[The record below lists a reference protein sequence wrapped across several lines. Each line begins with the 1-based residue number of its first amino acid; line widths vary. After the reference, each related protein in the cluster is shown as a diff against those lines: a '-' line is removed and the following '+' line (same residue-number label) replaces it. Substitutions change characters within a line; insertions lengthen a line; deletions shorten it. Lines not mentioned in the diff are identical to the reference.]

1 MKNYFLLTT
10 LISFSAFAQQ
20 VTMLQS
26 NEPTVGSLKTMY
38 VCDPMTNPLAN
49 TKGMGVTWDFS
60 NLISSNS
67 TKSISIIDPSTSS
80 NSSSYP
86 GATKAFNIQGAIT
99 NFFSTSST
107 ERLSHGFVFETST
120 TGQIIATFDSDKQ
133 QVVSYPFAY
142 GNNLIDAFSGS
153 LKFSLNGIP
162 QNTTCTGKSYATIDG
177 QGTLLLPSGNTFN
190 DVIRYKIV
198 DTVFTQI
205 YFPSQIDFI
214 VVREQYE
221 YYDLSNDVL
230 PIFMFTYFDMKQV
243 GFPLPIASQ
252 SAILSAI
259 QPTNTAAATNLSS
272 TEFKIAPNPTEDWFS
287 LEMKGSVPAKLTIS
301 DLSGRIVKTVE
312 SFSNG
317 QTVSVADL
325 PKGTY
330 LVTLDQ
336 SIQSEKLVVH

>member
-1 MKNYFLLTT
+1 
-10 LISFSAFAQQ
+10 
-20 VTMLQS
+20 MLQS

-38 VCDPMTNPLAN
+38 VCDPMTDPLAN
-49 TKGMGVTWDFS
+49 TKGIGVTWDFS

-67 TKSISIIDPSTSS
+67 TKSISIIDASTSS

-99 NFFSTSST
+99 NFFSST
-107 ERLSHGFVFETST
+107 ATKRLSYGFVFETSSM
-120 TGQIIATFDSDKQ
+120 GQIIATFDSDKQ
-133 QVVSYPFAY
+133 HIVSYPFAY

-153 LKFSLNGIP
+153 LKFSLNGLP
-162 QNTTCTGKSYATIDG
+162 QNSTCTGNSYATIDG
-177 QGTLLLPSGNTFN
+177 QGTLLLPSGNTFS

-243 GFPLPIASQ
+243 GSGLTVASQ

-259 QPTNTAAATNLSS
+259 QPTNTATATNLSS
-272 TEFKIAPNPTEDWFS
+272 TEFKLAPNPTEDWFS
-287 LEMKGSVPAKLTIS
+287 LELKGSIPAKLSIS
-301 DLSGRIVKTVE
+301 DLSGRVVKTVE

-317 QTVSVADL
+317 QTVSVVDL